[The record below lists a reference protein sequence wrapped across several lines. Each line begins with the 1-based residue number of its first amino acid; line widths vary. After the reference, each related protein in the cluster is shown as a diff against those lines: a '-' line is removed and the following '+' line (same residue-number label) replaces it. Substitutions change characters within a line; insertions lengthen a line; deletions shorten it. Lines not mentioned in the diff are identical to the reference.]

1 MMGERILVID
11 DDHHLLSGLRRQL
24 SDTFDIV
31 TAQGGAEALE
41 QVQAVAAAHNPF
53 AVALCDMRMPGMDGI
68 ETLRRIKELA
78 PDTVRIMLTGNADQ
92 QTAIEAINQGA
103 IFRFYTKPYPVDR
116 LREGLAAACEQYRLV
131 TAERELLERTLTG
144 SIKVLVD
151 IASMNDASVAG
162 LATRLRE
169 WVRLLTSE
177 FRMPQRWQ
185 LEVAASLVPIGQVAL
200 PPDVVARKRSG
211 EALTEAELS
220 LFERIPETA
229 RNLIAN
235 IPRLAKVAEIV
246 YLQDRGYDGSGFPA
260 DGPVGNDIPLDA
272 RLLKILKDLA
282 EATDGGPLTKAAFA
296 ILDRRRAQYDPVL
309 LPKVRACLE
318 RMVDMMPATSVDM
331 PLSSLRAG
339 QVVLSDVRLAN
350 GHVIL
355 AANTQLS
362 AAHVERLQALRRI
375 FTFVEPVKVRV

>member
-1 MMGERILVID
+1 MAERILVID
-11 DDHHLLSGLRRQL
+11 DDHHLLAGLRRQL
-24 SDTFDIV
+24 SDTYDVV

-41 QVQAVAAAHNPF
+41 QVNAVAAAQNPF
-53 AVALCDMRMPGMDGI
+53 AVAVCDMRMPGMDGI
-68 ETLRRIKELA
+68 ETLKRIKELA

-92 QTAIEAINQGA
+92 QTAIEAINQGN
-103 IFRFYTKPYPVDR
+103 IFRFYTKPYPVDQLR
-116 LREGLAAACEQYRLV
+116 LGLEAACEQHRLV
-131 TAERELLERTLTG
+131 TAERELLEKTLTG

-169 WVRLLTSE
+169 WVRLLTTE
-177 FRMPQRWQ
+177 FRMPHRWQ

-200 PPDVVARKRSG
+200 PPELVAKRRSG
-211 EALTEAELS
+211 EALTDEERS
-220 LFERIPETA
+220 LFERVPEVA

-246 YLQDRGYDGSGFPA
+246 HLQDRGFDGSGFPA
-260 DGPVGNDIPLDA
+260 DGPAGNDIPLDA

-296 ILDRRRAQYDPVL
+296 VLDRRRAQYDPVL

-318 RMVDMMPATSVDM
+318 KMVDMMPSTAIDM
-331 PLSSLRAG
+331 PLASLRAG

-355 AANTQLS
+355 AANTLLS
-362 AAHVERLQALRRI
+362 AAHVERLQNLRRI